1 MKVLVTGGGG
11 YIGSLLV
18 PALLEQGYVVTVLD
32 DFRFEVSSLLAVV
45 HHRNLTIVNGDI
57 RDHRIASDLF
67 TSHDVLIPLA
77 ALVGAPLCDKS
88 PHDAKT
94 INLEAPL
101 NMFKL
106 LSPNQLVL
114 MPTTNSAYGTSDT
127 VCDEKTVLK
136 PLSTYAAHKVEVEKA
151 LMDRENSTSFRLATV
166 FGASPRMRI
175 DLLVNDFVYKACK
188 DAALVLFESN
198 FKRNY
203 IHVRDVCN
211 TFIWA
216 LENGNVVRGEIF
228 NVGLSSA
235 NLSKAELCE
244 TIKQFIPNFVWFEHA
259 LTKDPDQRNYVVSN
273 AKLEAKGW
281 LPQYTIHDGI
291 EELIKAYKTF
301 KKNVSGNV

>member
-18 PALLEQGYVVTVLD
+18 PALLERGYAVTVLD
-32 DFRFEVSSLLAVV
+32 DFRFGTNSLLAAV
-45 HHRNLTIVNGDI
+45 HHRNLSIVNGDI
-57 RDHRIASDLF
+57 RDFRIASDLF
-67 TSHDVLIPLA
+67 TSHDVIIPLA
-77 ALVGAPLCDKS
+77 ALVGAPLCNKS
-88 PHDAKT
+88 PHDART

-101 NMFKL
+101 DMFKV
-106 LSPNQLVL
+106 LSPSQFVL

-127 VCDEKTVLK
+127 VCDEKTELK

-151 LMDRENSTSFRLATV
+151 LMERENSASFRLATV

-188 DAALVLFESN
+188 EGTLVLFESN

-203 IHVRDVCN
+203 IHVRDVCK

-216 LENGNVVRGEIF
+216 LESQNVVRGEIF

-244 TIKQFIPNFVWFEHA
+244 KIKQHIPKFVWFEYA
-259 LTKDPDQRNYVVSN
+259 LTKDPDQRNYIVSN
-273 AKLEAKGW
+273 AKLESKGW
-281 LPQYTIHDGI
+281 IPEYTIDDGI
-291 EELIKAYKTF
+291 NELINAYKIF
-301 KKNVSGNV
+301 KKYDKGNI